1 MASLQI
7 TELAPVQSLTLSVS
21 AHHRRQTENYSIRKD
36 KKKKYE
42 LNKDDEKGKNEEKL
56 DSRS

>member
-21 AHHRRQTENYSIRKD
+21 AHHRRQTENYSIRKE
-36 KKKKYE
+36 KKMYK
-42 LNKDDEKGKNEEKL
+42 LNKDDEKGKNEEKV